1 MRCSCLWPFADNQ
14 DADFVEQ
21 PHGQGHET
29 EGEDIG
35 GGGDDGCYNEQ
46 GHDDVAAVM
55 AHHPGIDEAHA
66 AQYPADDG
74 YFGQD
79 AHGEGNA
86 HQGIHVGLQGD
97 GVGHCLAHLV
107 AAEETEYQWKDEEIA
122 EQYAEHEHD
131 VSGHYQADGVAPLV
145 AVESG
150 GDKVEEQIDEVG
162 QGEHHTG
169 TERGFH
175 VEQKLLGQPCV
186 DELHGYRVR
195 RYGG

>member
-1 MRCSCLWPFADNQ
+1 MQVCCLWSLADNQ

-21 PHGQGHET
+21 PHGQGHEA
-29 EGEDIG
+29 EGKDVG
-35 GGGDDGCYNEQ
+35 GGGDDGSDDEQ
-46 GHDDVAAVM
+46 NHDDVAAVV

-66 AQYPADDG
+66 AQNPADDG
-74 YFGQD
+74 NFKQDTHGEAD
-79 AHGEGNA
+79 AH
-86 HQGIHVGLQGD
+86 QCVHVGLQGD

-107 AAEETEYQWKDEEIA
+107 AAEETEYQGKDEEIA

-131 VSGHYQADGVAPLV
+131 VSGHYQTDGIALLV
-145 AVESG
+145 GVEG
-150 GDKVEEQIDEVG
+150 RGDEVEEQIDEVG